1 NCRRRKRRKRVRL
14 PLATAT
20 TGALDPTAGPVLV
33 VGLGNPGDR
42 YAATRHNIGHMVV
55 NELAERNSERW
66 NVHKAGAAVAE
77 FRMGIGGP
85 KIVLAKPATYM
96 NLSGKP
102 IAALLKFFKIGPENL
117 IIIHDELDV
126 EFDMLRVKR
135 GGGEGGHNGLKST
148 SQALGTK
155 EYLRVRA
162 GIGRPPGRMNA
173 ADYVLRPFAT
183 AEQENLALHI
193 DSAADAVESLI
204 EHGLTT
210 TQNRFHQK

>member
-1 NCRRRKRRKRVRL
+1 M
-14 PLATAT
+14 ATAII
-20 TGALDPTAGPVLV
+20 GALDPTAGPVLV

-77 FRMGIGGP
+77 FRLGIGGP

-102 IAALLKFFKIGPENL
+102 IAALLNFFKIGPENL
-117 IIIHDELDV
+117 IVIHDELDI
-126 EFDMLRVKR
+126 EFDMLRIKR

-162 GIGRPPGRMNA
+162 GIGRPPGRMSA

-183 AEQENLALHI
+183 IEQENLALHI

-204 EHGLTT
+204 EDGLST

>member
-1 NCRRRKRRKRVRL
+1 V
-14 PLATAT
+14 LAT
-20 TGALDPTAGPVLV
+20 
-33 VGLGNPGDR
+33 
-42 YAATRHNIGHMVV
+42 
-55 NELAERNSERW
+55 
-66 NVHKAGAAVAE
+66 
-77 FRMGIGGP
+77 
-85 KIVLAKPATYM
+85 PATNM

-102 IAALLKFFKIGPENL
+102 VAALLKFFKIGPENL
-117 IIIHDELDV
+117 IVIHDELDI

-173 ADYVLRPFAT
+173 ADYVLRPFST

>member
-1 NCRRRKRRKRVRL
+1 M
-14 PLATAT
+14 TAQT
-20 TGALDPTAGPVLV
+20 QGMLDPTAGPVLV

-55 NELAERNSERW
+55 NELADRHSQRW
-66 NVHKAGAAVAE
+66 NTHKAGAAVAE
-77 FRMGIGGP
+77 FRLGIGGP

-102 IAALLKFFKIGPENL
+102 VAALLKFFNITVANL
-117 IIIHDELDV
+117 IVVHDELDID
-126 EFDMLRVKR
+126 FDMLRLKR

-162 GIGRPPGRMNA
+162 GIGRPPGRMA
-173 ADYVLRPFAT
+173 PADYVLRPFST
-183 AEQENLALHI
+183 TEQKTLPLHI
-193 DSAADAVESLI
+193 DRAADAVESLI
-204 EHGLTT
+204 SHGLTAS
-210 TQNRFHQK
+210 QNVFHQAAG